1 MRLSGM
7 LTQFD
12 RQAILMLLIVLEY
25 VRQGLIMARHIFQFF
40 IALNPLLAIL
50 PDEDATTI
58 GDLGH
63 VSLQDCLAT
72 FLLDVGFKARA
83 LESL

>member
-7 LTQFD
+7 FTQFD
-12 RQAILMLLIVLEY
+12 WQAILMFLIVLQY
-25 VRQGLIMARHIFQFF
+25 VCQCLIMARHIFQFF
-40 IALNPLLAIL
+40 IALNPLLTIL

-63 VSLQDCLAT
+63 VSLQYCLAT
-72 FLLDVGFKARA
+72 FLLYVRFEARA
-83 LESL
+83 FESL